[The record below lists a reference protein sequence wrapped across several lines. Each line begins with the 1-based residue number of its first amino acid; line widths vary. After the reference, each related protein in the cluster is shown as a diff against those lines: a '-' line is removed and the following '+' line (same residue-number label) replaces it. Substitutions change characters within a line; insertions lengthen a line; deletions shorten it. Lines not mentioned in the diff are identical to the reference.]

1 MHICVVLCS
10 CLPLGPC
17 WTLPRRP
24 SVWNQ
29 GPLTFTKTY
38 EAGKHKGI
46 YFVKLPQRSSVVCP
60 RSDSKTGAI
69 LGREP
74 RKAWELVS
82 IAPVLSQ
89 GTGLRA
95 ECHRNIYIA
104 AHAYVGSETMGMLMP
119 AFSSLREYIR
129 SFLGVRHH
137 PWSGKKIPEGTSSS
151 GHWAELI
158 QPECKITERTASI
171 LAYKTHTK

>member
-1 MHICVVLCS
+1 MHICVVPCS
-10 CLPLGPC
+10 CLPLGLC
-17 WTLPRRP
+17 WTLLRRP

-38 EAGKHKGI
+38 GAGKHKGV
-46 YFVKLPQRSSVVCP
+46 YFIELPQRSSVVCP
-60 RSDSKTGAI
+60 RSDSETGAI

-74 RKAWELVS
+74 RKAWELVC

-89 GTGLRA
+89 GTGHRA
-95 ECHRNIYIA
+95 ECHRSACIA
-104 AHAYVGSETMGMLMP
+104 AHAYVGSETMGMLTS
-119 AFSSLREYIR
+119 AFSSLREYIH
-129 SFLGVRHH
+129 SFLEVRCH
-137 PWSGKKIPEGTSSS
+137 PWSGRKILEGTSSS
-151 GHWAELI
+151 GQWTEFN